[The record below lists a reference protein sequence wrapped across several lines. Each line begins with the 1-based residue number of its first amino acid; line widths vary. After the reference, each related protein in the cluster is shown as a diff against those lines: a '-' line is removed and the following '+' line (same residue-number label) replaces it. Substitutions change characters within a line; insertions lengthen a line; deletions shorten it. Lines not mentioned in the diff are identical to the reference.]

1 MPEPGSAKSDGVVVI
16 YDGDC
21 PFCNSYVRL
30 AALRNAVA
38 SVELV
43 DARSADP
50 RVGDV
55 QKRGFDLNEGM
66 IAIFGG
72 KIYYGADALVLLS
85 TLSENRG
92 PFARLLSRLFSDPGR
107 AQRLYPALKAGR
119 LIALKL
125 LGRSQISS
133 N

>member
-1 MPEPGSAKSDGVVVI
+1 MPEPGPDKSHGVVVV

-30 AALRNAVA
+30 AALRNAVG

-43 DARSADP
+43 DARTPDP
-50 RVGDV
+50 RVRDV

-85 TLSENRG
+85 TLSGNRG
-92 PFARLLSRLFSDPGR
+92 LFARLLSRLFSDPGR
-107 AQRLYPALKAGR
+107 AHRLYPALKTGR

-133 N
+133 D